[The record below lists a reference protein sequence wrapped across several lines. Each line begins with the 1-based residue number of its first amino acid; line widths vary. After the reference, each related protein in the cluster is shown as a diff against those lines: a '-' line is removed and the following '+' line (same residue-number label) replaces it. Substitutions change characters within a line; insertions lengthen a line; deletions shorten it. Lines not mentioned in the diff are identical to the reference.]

1 MLTFL
6 CIPSICA
13 KNISIRLDSNT
24 RMMLDDVP
32 AQHMNGEAEHQLRN
46 KGQAE
51 IMAEKQEAE
60 KQSQITQKD
69 IARAAGVSSTVVS
82 YVINEGPRPVA
93 DETKQRVLKAI
104 EKLGYR
110 PNKNAQ
116 RLKSKQDHV
125 KRQLGIILGG
135 GSEILKRPY
144 YGDILAGIYDEA
156 YRLGLHVRFMHFFDE
171 LHDPLLFNGH
181 VHPEEISS
189 LIFFPLYIDFEE
201 EHNLNLLARIVER
214 IQNVVCLEKAVAEL
228 PAVIFDRVEASRTAV
243 THLIQAG
250 HQRIGFIGG
259 RGQRIVGYWQA
270 LLEHNLTPGDALVI
284 HPGSYNAPAE
294 GYEGALRLLE
304 TDSPPSAIFAVSDEI
319 AIGVLGALHD
329 RGIKVP
335 DEMALASIDDL
346 ALASVVRPALT
357 TVRIPRREMGVQ
369 ALRILAMQEAFPNTP
384 AVSTVLRTVLIV
396 RQSCGAQAVLC

>member
-1 MLTFL
+1 MKQMN
-6 CIPSICA
+6 IPQQVSA
-13 KNISIRLDSNT
+13 
-24 RMMLDDVP
+24 V
-32 AQHMNGEAEHQLRN
+32 
-46 KGQAE
+46 
-51 IMAEKQEAE
+51 
-60 KQSQITQKD
+60 TQKD
-69 IARAAGVSSTVVS
+69 IAERAGVSPTVVS

-93 DETKQRVLKAI
+93 EETKQRVLKAI
-104 EKLGYR
+104 EELGYR
-110 PNKNAQ
+110 PNKSAQ
-116 RLKSKQDHV
+116 RLKTKSEQA

-135 GSEILKRPY
+135 GREILKRPY

-156 YRLGLHVRFMHFFDE
+156 YRLGQHVRFMHFFDE
-171 LHDPLLFNGH
+171 LHDPLLFNEH

-201 EHNLNLLARIVER
+201 EHNQNLLARIVER
-214 IQNVVCLEKAVAEL
+214 IQNVVCLEKTVAEL

-243 THLIQAG
+243 MHLIQAG

-259 RGQRIVGYWQA
+259 RGQRIVGYRQA
-270 LLEHNLTPGDALVI
+270 LLEHNLSPDDALVI

-304 TDSPPSAIFAVSDEI
+304 VEQPPSAIFAVSDEI

-329 RGIKVP
+329 RSVKVP

-346 ALASVVRPALT
+346 SLASVIRPALT

-369 ALRILAMQEAFPNTP
+369 ALRILAMQEAYPDTP
-384 AVSTVLRTVLIV
+384 AASTVLRTELIV
-396 RQSCGAQAVLC
+396 RESCGAVKSSWQ